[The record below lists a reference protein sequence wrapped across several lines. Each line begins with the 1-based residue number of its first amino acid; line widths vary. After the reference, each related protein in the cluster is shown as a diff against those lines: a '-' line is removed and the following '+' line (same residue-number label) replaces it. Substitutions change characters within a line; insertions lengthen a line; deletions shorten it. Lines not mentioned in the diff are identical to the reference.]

1 MLQYFMFE
9 KTKKLSVMDK
19 EISKKVVVSIII
31 KLKGLKLL
39 RYVFVEGCSNWRTV
53 PIAIF

>member
-1 MLQYFMFE
+1 MFE

>member
-1 MLQYFMFE
+1 
-9 KTKKLSVMDK
+9 VMDK

-39 RYVFVEGCSNWRTV
+39 RYVFVKRYSN
-53 PIAIF
+53 